1 MIERNDLPQIESDTT
16 ERIVEPGFSAED
28 TDVEFSLRP
37 KRLNEYIG
45 QEKVKEEIMVCLFA
59 PDLENF
65 RGTAWGAVNAISDF
79 ATHNQPRRNTENYRE
94 NNWGRVIDGHPVIDA
109 FCDILYDRVGIKA

>member
-45 QEKVKEEIMVCLFA
+45 QEKVKENPKE
-59 PDLENF
+59 
-65 RGTAWGAVNAISDF
+65 
-79 ATHNQPRRNTENYRE
+79 
-94 NNWGRVIDGHPVIDA
+94 
-109 FCDILYDRVGIKA
+109 